1 MCVSM
6 HMCVS
11 LLKLAD
17 FVAGWW
23 LSDRARE
30 AEWQEGISIWN
41 FNKDG
46 KGKRCQPACWCERC
60 VCLTMFALCTRAC
73 VHPSPPDFGNL
84 IWGMLTRTKDG
95 VEQNTGSISPPKK
108 MSLGGVK
115 WIRAHWKLLFQ
126 LYPIRLELRQTKSF
140 NAIELPALF

>member
-17 FVAGWW
+17 FVAAWW

-46 KGKRCQPACWCERC
+46 KGRAWQPACWCERC
-60 VCLTMFALCTRAC
+60 VCLTTFALCTRAC
-73 VHPSPPDFGNL
+73 VRPSPPDFGNL

-95 VEQNTGSISPPKK
+95 VVLNTGCIYRPKK
-108 MSLGGVK
+108 KKKKKDS
-115 WIRAHWKLLFQ
+115 RT
-126 LYPIRLELRQTKSF
+126 LEAAF
-140 NAIELPALF
+140 PALSN